1 MKLKAMFR
9 GIGVKFKNLDK
20 LLTNASREYSK
31 RTSIRALVPL
41 IPYVGS
47 SIDVLLGSKAQKFA
61 EERKERLYTELKAEI
76 EKLDEPKIDKEY
88 LQSEEWFDI
97 LLQAIDKTVRT
108 RSKEKIKLFAK
119 VLKGALLFSG
129 LDKGSRAEEYLNVL
143 SELTIN
149 EVRLAKVVFD
159 LKEVDITR
167 EKDNELFRRCTFIDK
182 EDFPFY
188 MKRLEKAGLVR
199 EMVGMIADYE
209 GGIYKITATFTKMMD
224 FLNE

>member
-1 MKLKAMFR
+1 MFR

>member
-9 GIGVKFKNLDK
+9 GMRAKFKNLDK
-20 LLTNASREYSK
+20 LFTNASQEYSK
-31 RTSIRALVPL
+31 RISIRALVPL
-41 IPYVGS
+41 IPRVGS
-47 SIDVLLGSKAQKFA
+47 SIDMLLTNKAQKFA
-61 EERKERLYTELKAEI
+61 EERKERLFTELKAEI
-76 EKLDEPKIDKEY
+76 EKLDEFKIDKEY
-88 LQSEEWFDI
+88 LQSEELFDI

-167 EKDNELFRRCTFIDK
+167 EEDNELFRRCTFIDK